1 MPLIFDQLK
10 MTLIFQIFIFLL
22 IFVNMDPKMTLILTE
37 LKWTFD
43 WLVYI
48 ILKAHENVIF

>member
-1 MPLIFDQLK
+1 MPLIFEQPK

-22 IFVNMDPKMTLILTE
+22 IFVNMDPKITLILTE

-43 WLVYI
+43 RLVYI